1 MTVNVS
7 TQRIIPARRPNKTIK
22 VGLVAGGLGTYWP
35 QFPHLLPQLQAS
47 AKYVSQR
54 IGAMDVE
61 LIDAGFISDPQE
73 GAVAAEKLRAAGC
86 DMIVMF
92 LTTYMTSSM
101 VIPIAQ
107 RSNSP
112 VLVINLQ
119 PTEQMDHAKFDLSLI
134 HISEPTRPY

>member
-35 QFPHLLPQLQAS
+35 QFPNLLPQLQAS

-61 LIDAGFISDPQE
+61 LIDAGFISDP
-73 GAVAAEKLRAAGC
+73 
-86 DMIVMF
+86 
-92 LTTYMTSSM
+92 
-101 VIPIAQ
+101 
-107 RSNSP
+107 
-112 VLVINLQ
+112 
-119 PTEQMDHAKFDLSLI
+119 
-134 HISEPTRPY
+134 